1 MIKTKE
7 ELREYLRRDNGG
19 WGQKPFLYRLIKR
32 IGGSENYRIKEFF
45 RILRHYEFYLNGGG
59 IFSIY
64 WKWRYNHYR
73 NKAQMY
79 VAPNTIGPG
88 VTLVHPGY
96 LRVDEWI
103 SIGENCT
110 ILPNVFFGK
119 RRSMDED
126 NDDVRIIVGDNCYIS
141 TGVIV
146 LGPVKIGSNV
156 IIGAGSVVNKDIPN
170 NCIVAGVPAK
180 IIKSNE
186 NS

>member
-7 ELREYLRRDNGG
+7 DLEYYLERDNNG
-19 WGQKPFLYRLIKR
+19 WGHKSFYYRFIKKL
-32 IGGSENYRIKEFF
+32 GGSENYYIKEFF
-45 RILRHYEFYLNGGG
+45 RVLRCYEYRLNCGGY
-59 IFSIY
+59 IKLY
-64 WKWRYNHYR
+64 WKFRYNHYR

-103 SIGENCT
+103 KIGENCT

-119 RRSMDED
+119 RRSMDD
-126 NDDVRIIVGDNCYIS
+126 NNNVRIIVGDNVYIS

-146 LGPVKIGSNV
+146 LGPVTIGNNV
-156 IIGAGSVVNKDIPN
+156 IIGAGSVVNKDIPS
-170 NCIVAGVPAK
+170 NCVVAGVPAK
-180 IIKSNE
+180 IIKRNE